1 MEPDII
7 SVRGAREHNL
17 KHVDVDIPKHKLVVI
32 TGVSG
37 SGKSSLA
44 FDTLFAE
51 GQRRYVESLSAYA
64 RQFLGQLSKPG
75 YDAIRGLSPT
85 IAIEQ
90 KSASMNPRSTVGTV
104 TEIYDYLRVLYARAG
119 TPHCPSCGAVVRAY
133 TAPEIVAQLLA
144 LPEGSRWSL
153 LAPLAT
159 GEVGSLAKIAEAAR
173 KDGFARLRV
182 DGRVVALDGQ
192 PLPELGPD
200 SPGHTVEVVIDRVV
214 VRDDMRP
221 RLTDSV
227 ETALRYGKGVLVAAP
242 SDGSA
247 DLRFSERNRCD
258 TCDVDLDELSPQLF
272 SFNSPLGMCPACKG
286 LGTAFEVDP
295 VKLVPNPELSLDAGA
310 IQPWASLL
318 DPTRSSL
325 TGELIGAV
333 CDHYR
338 IKRDA
343 SWSRLT
349 DKQREVLLYGSD
361 APVAFTT
368 KRAHGTFNY
377 EMPFEG
383 VARIIERRYKETKS
397 DAMRQVYMEYMSSS
411 PCRECAGSRLNL
423 TARHV
428 RFADRTLAELA
439 VLPVDALHAHFEGL
453 ELEGNAA
460 IVAGDAVR
468 EIGSRLRFLTGVGLG
483 YLSLS
488 RAAGTLSGGESQRI
502 RLASQIGTELTGVL
516 YILDEPSIG
525 LHQRDNQ
532 RLIEALAR
540 LRDIGNSVLVVEHDE
555 AIMRAADWII
565 DMGPGAG
572 RHGGAVVSQGT
583 ADDLVKDEASPTG
596 AYLAGRAGIAVP
608 ERRREPRGWLTVTG
622 ARENNLQ
629 DIDVKLPLG
638 VFAVVTGVSGAG
650 KSSLVNN
657 ILEPA
662 LRRKLYNS
670 ALHPGD
676 HDAIVGLEQL
686 DKVVTIDQQ
695 PIGRTPRSNPATY
708 TKVFDD
714 IRALYASTRESK
726 MYGYTRGRFSFN
738 VKGGRCEACAGD
750 GVKKVEMHFL
760 ADVYITCEVCGGR
773 RFNEATLRVRY
784 KGLDIADVLDLTI
797 SDAIEFFDNHKRIK
811 RILETLDDVGLGYVQ
826 LGQSSTTLS
835 GGEAQRVKL
844 SRELAK
850 VQTGRTLYI
859 LDEPTTGLHF
869 QDIERLLTVV
879 QRLVDAGNT
888 VLMIEHNLDLI
899 KSADYLVDLGPEG
912 GGGGGRVI
920 AAGTPEQ
927 VAAVPASYTGQFLSE
942 IFAGRAGPA

>member
-17 KHVDVDIPKHKLVVI
+17 KHVDVDIPKYKLVVI

-104 TEIYDYLRVLYARAG
+104 TEIYDYLRVLFARAG
-119 TPHCPSCGAVVRAY
+119 TPHCPECGVVVRRY
-133 TAPEIVAQLLA
+133 TSPEIVERLLA
-144 LPEGSRWSL
+144 LPDGSRWTL
-153 LAPLAT
+153 LAPLASGDVGPLT
-159 GEVGSLAKIAEAAR
+159 GIAEAAR

-182 DGRVVALDGQ
+182 DGRPIELDGQ
-192 PLPELGPD
+192 TLPNLDPAM
-200 SPGHTVEVVIDRVV
+200 PHTIDVVIDRVAIK
-214 VRDDMRP
+214 DGARP

-227 ETALRYGKGVLVAAP
+227 ETALRYGKGVVIVAPA
-242 SDGSA
+242 DAAA

-258 TCDVDLDELSPQLF
+258 SCDIDLDELSPQLF
-272 SFNSPLGMCPACKG
+272 SFNSPLGMCTSCKG

-295 VKLVPNPELSLDAGA
+295 VKLVPNPDLSLDDGA

-325 TGELIGAV
+325 TGELIQAV
-333 CDHYR
+333 CDAYKIR
-338 IKRDA
+338 RDRP
-343 SWSRLT
+343 WTGLDER
-349 DKQREVLLYGSD
+349 QRAVLLYGTD
-361 APVAFTT
+361 APVKFTT

-397 DAMRQVYMEYMSSS
+397 DAMRQVYMDYMSSS
-411 PCRECAGSRLNL
+411 PCRECGGSRLNL

-428 RFADRTLAELA
+428 RFADRHMADLVTM
-439 VLPVDALHAHFEGL
+439 PVEELHALFGAL
-453 ELEGNAA
+453 DLTGNAA
-460 IVAGDAVR
+460 VVAGDAVR
-468 EIGSRLRFLTGVGLG
+468 EISSRLRFLAGVGLG

-572 RHGGAVVSQGT
+572 RHGGSVVAQGT
-583 ADDLVKDEASPTG
+583 ASDLMADLASPTG
-596 AYLAGRAGIAVP
+596 AYLSGRSGIVAP
-608 ERRREPRGWLTVTG
+608 ATRREATGWLTIAG
-622 ARENNLQ
+622 ARENNLK
-629 DIDVKLPLG
+629 DIDVALPLG
-638 VFAVVTGVSGAG
+638 VFTVVTGVSGAG
-650 KSSLVNN
+650 KSSLVNG

-662 LRRKLYNS
+662 LRRRLYGS

-676 HDAIVGLEQL
+676 HDEIRGLGQL

-714 IRALYASTRESK
+714 IRTLYASTRESK
-726 MYGYTRGRFSFN
+726 MYGYSPSRFSFN

-750 GVKKVEMHFL
+750 GMKKVEMHFL

-784 KGLDIADVLDLTI
+784 KGRDIADVLDLTV
-797 SDAIEFFDNHKRIK
+797 SEGLEFFENHQRI
-811 RILETLDDVGLGYVQ
+811 RRVLQTLDDVGLGYVQ

-869 QDIERLLTVV
+869 QDIERLLAVV

-899 KSADYLVDLGPEG
+899 RSADHLIDLGPEG
-912 GGGGGRVI
+912 GGGGGRVV
-920 AAGTPEQ
+920 ASGTPEE
-927 VAAVPASYTGQFLSE
+927 VARVAASYTGQCL
-942 IFAGRAGPA
+942 AGVLAGPP

>member
-17 KHVDVDIPKHKLVVI
+17 KHVDVDIPKYKLVVI

-104 TEIYDYLRVLYARAG
+104 TEIYDYLRVLFARAG
-119 TPHCPSCGAVVRAY
+119 TAHCPECGVVVRRY
-133 TAPEIVAQLLA
+133 TPPEIVERLLA
-144 LPEGSRWSL
+144 LPDGSRWTL
-153 LAPLAT
+153 LAPLASGDVGPLT
-159 GEVGSLAKIAEAAR
+159 GIAEAAR
-173 KDGFARLRV
+173 RDGFARLRV
-182 DGRVVALDGQ
+182 DGRPLELDGQ
-192 PLPELGPD
+192 PPPILEPAVP
-200 SPGHTVEVVIDRVV
+200 HTVDVVIDRVAI
-214 VRDDMRP
+214 RDGARP
-221 RLTDSV
+221 RLTDSI
-227 ETALRYGKGVLVAAP
+227 ETALRYGKGVVIVAPA
-242 SDGSA
+242 DGSA

-258 TCDVDLDELSPQLF
+258 ACDVDLDELSPQLF
-272 SFNSPLGMCPACKG
+272 SFNSPLGMCASCKG

-295 VKLVPNPELSLDAGA
+295 VKLVPDPDLSLDEGA

-325 TGELIGAV
+325 TGELIQAV
-333 CDHYR
+333 CDAYDIR
-338 IKRDA
+338 RDRAWA
-343 SWSRLT
+343 SL
-349 DKQREVLLYGSD
+349 DEGQRAVLLNGTD
-361 APVAFTT
+361 GPVKFTT

-397 DAMRQVYMEYMSSS
+397 DAMRQVYMDYMSSS
-411 PCRECAGSRLNL
+411 PCRECGGSRLNL

-428 RFADRTLAELA
+428 RFADRHIADL
-439 VLPVDALHAHFEGL
+439 VMMPVEELHALFGSL
-453 ELEGNAA
+453 DLSGNTAV
-460 IVAGDAVR
+460 VAGDAVR
-468 EIGSRLRFLTGVGLG
+468 EISSRLRFLAGVGLG

-572 RHGGAVVSQGT
+572 RNGGSVVAQGT
-583 ADDLVKDEASPTG
+583 ARDLMADLASPTG
-596 AYLAGRAGIAVP
+596 AYLSGRSGIVAP
-608 ERRREPRGWLTVTG
+608 ATRRVASGWLTIAG
-622 ARENNLQ
+622 ARENNLK
-629 DIDVKLPLG
+629 DIDVALPLG
-638 VFAVVTGVSGAG
+638 VFTVVTGVSGAG
-650 KSSLVNN
+650 KSSLVNG

-662 LRRKLYNS
+662 LRRRLYGS

-676 HDAIVGLEQL
+676 HDEIRGLGQL

-714 IRALYASTRESK
+714 IRTLYASTRESK
-726 MYGYTRGRFSFN
+726 MYGYTPGRFSFN

-760 ADVYITCEVCGGR
+760 ADVYVTCEVCGGR

-784 KGLDIADVLDLTI
+784 KGRDIADVLDLTV
-797 SDAIEFFDNHKRIK
+797 SEGLEFFENHQRI
-811 RILETLDDVGLGYVQ
+811 RRVLQTLDDVGLGYVQ

-869 QDIERLLTVV
+869 QDIERLLAVV

-899 KSADYLVDLGPEG
+899 KSADHLVDLGPEG
-912 GGGGGRVI
+912 GGGGGRVV
-920 AAGTPEQ
+920 AEGTPEQ
-927 VAAVPASYTGQFLSE
+927 VARVAASYTGQCL
-942 IFAGRAGPA
+942 AGVLAGSP

>member
-119 TPHCPSCGAVVRAY
+119 TPHCPRCGVVVRAY

-153 LAPLAT
+153 LAPLAS
-159 GEVGSLAKIAEAAR
+159 GEVGALAGIADAAR
-173 KDGFARLRV
+173 RDGFARLRV
-182 DGRVVALDGQ
+182 DGAVVSLDGQ
-192 PLPELGPD
+192 PLPTLDP
-200 SPGHTVEVVIDRVV
+200 SRPHTVEVVIDRVV

-227 ETALRYGKGVLVAAP
+227 ETALRYGKGALIAAP
-242 SDGSA
+242 ADGTP
-247 DLRFSERNRCD
+247 DRRFSERNRCD
-258 TCDVDLDELSPQLF
+258 TCDIDLDELSPQLF
-272 SFNSPLGMCPACKG
+272 SFNSPLGMCPSCKG

-295 VKLVPNPELSLDAGA
+295 VKLVPNPELSLDEGA

-325 TGELIGAV
+325 TGELIQAV
-333 CDHYR
+333 CDAYGIRRDHPWSELTDAQ
-338 IKRDA
+338 RDA
-343 SWSRLT
+343 
-349 DKQREVLLYGSD
+349 LLYGSA
-361 APVAFTT
+361 APVAFTV

-397 DAMRQVYMEYMSSS
+397 DAMRQVYMDYMSSS
-411 PCRECAGSRLNL
+411 PCRECGGSRLNL

-428 RFADRTLAELA
+428 RFADRTLASL
-439 VLPVDALHAHFEGL
+439 VTMPVDELHAHFSGL
-453 ELEGNAA
+453 DLDGNTAVVAA
-460 IVAGDAVR
+460 DAVR
-468 EIGSRLRFLTGVGLG
+468 EISSRLRFLFGVGLG
-483 YLSLS
+483 YLSLA
-488 RAAGTLSGGESQRI
+488 RAAGSLSGGESQRI

-525 LHQRDNQ
+525 LHQRDNE
-532 RLIEALAR
+532 RLIEALER

-555 AIMRAADWII
+555 AIMRAADWIV

-572 RHGGAVVSQGT
+572 RHGGEVVSQGT
-583 ADDLVKDEASPTG
+583 AAELARDERSPTG
-596 AYLAGRAGIAVP
+596 AYLAGRAGIAIP
-608 ERRREPRGWLTVTG
+608 AKRRKPRAWLTVTG
-622 ARENNLQ
+622 ARENNLKN
-629 DIDVKLPLG
+629 IDVRLPLG

-650 KSSLVNN
+650 KSTLVND

-662 LRRKLYNS
+662 LRRRLYNS
-670 ALHPGD
+670 ALHPGA
-676 HDAIVGLEQL
+676 HDAILGLDQL
-686 DKVVTIDQQ
+686 DKVITIDQQ

-708 TKVFDD
+708 TKVFDE
-714 IRALYASTRESK
+714 IRSLYASTKESK
-726 MYGYTRGRFSFN
+726 TYGYSQSRFSFN
-738 VKGGRCEACAGD
+738 VKGGRCEACTGD

-784 KGLDIADVLDLTI
+784 KGLDIADVLDLTV
-797 SDAIEFFDNHKRIK
+797 SDAITFFDNHKRIR
-811 RILETLDDVGLGYVQ
+811 RILQTLDDVGLGYVQ

-869 QDIERLLTVV
+869 QDIERLLAVV

-920 AAGTPEQ
+920 AAGTPEE
-927 VAAVPASYTGQFLSE
+927 VAAVPESYTGGFLTE
-942 IFAGRAGPA
+942 ILSGRVGRA